1 MRPLDP
7 AILANVPLFTGLS
20 VPVLADVLSH
30 AHVRAIAAGGYYFHE
45 NDPASHFYVLT
56 EGRLKI
62 TQLTPEGHQVIHM
75 ILTGGQPFGG
85 VAALG
90 EGSYPITAEAVED
103 AVALSWDAKAMV
115 GLMKKYPDIAIN
127 TARFLARRF
136 HELQVQHRQLMTE
149 RVERRVARA
158 LLKLAESS
166 GRKVKLGVEID
177 FPLSRQ
183 DLAEMTGTTLFTVSR
198 LLSSWDEQQI
208 ITAGRQRVTIRNSDR
223 LLAIAED
230 LEPLKPKP

>member
-1 MRPLDP
+1 MHPP
-7 AILANVPLFTGLS
+7 APELLARVPLFTGL
-20 VPVLADVLSH
+20 PAPALADVFAS
-30 AHVRAIAAGGYYFHE
+30 ARPRRVPPGGYYFHE
-45 NDPASHFYVLT
+45 ADPATHFYVLT

-75 ILTGGQPFGG
+75 LLTAGEPFGG

-90 EGSYPITAEAVED
+90 EGSYPISAEAVEEC
-103 AVALSWDAKAMV
+103 VALSWDAQAMV
-115 GLMKKYPDIAIN
+115 GIMKKYPEVAIN

-158 LLKLAESS
+158 LLKLAANT
-166 GRKVKLGVEID
+166 GREGKGGVEID

-198 LLSSWDEQQI
+198 LLSAWDEQNVI
-208 ITAGRQRVTIRNSDR
+208 VAERQRVT
-223 LLAIAED
+223 LLKPEHLQVIAEG
-230 LEPLKPKP
+230 

>member
-1 MRPLDP
+1 MPVIDP
-7 AILANVPLFTGLS
+7 ALLSNVPLFTGLDPL
-20 VPVLADVLSH
+20 VHADALAVSR
-30 AHVRAIAAGGYYFHE
+30 VRRVAAGGFYFHE
-45 NDPASHFYVLT
+45 NDPATHLYVLI

-75 ILTGGQPFGG
+75 LLTGGQPFGG

-90 EGSYPITAEAVED
+90 EGVYPVTAEAVED
-103 AVALSWDAKAMV
+103 CVALSWDAATMTR
-115 GLMKKYPDIAIN
+115 LMKKYPDIAIN

-158 LLKLAESS
+158 LLKLAASA
-166 GRKVKLGVEID
+166 GRQAPGGVEID

-198 LLSSWDEQQI
+198 LLSGWDEKGLI
-208 ITAGRQRVTIRNSDR
+208 KAERQRVTVLNREG
-223 LLAIAED
+223 LLAIAEG
-230 LEPLKPKP
+230 

>member
-1 MRPLDP
+1 MPVLDP
-7 AILANVPLFTGLS
+7 ALLANVPLFAGLDT
-20 VPVLADVLSH
+20 PVLVDVL
-30 AHVRAIAAGGYYFHE
+30 AAARAKRVAAGAFYFRE
-45 NDPASHFYVLT
+45 NDPATHFYVLT
-56 EGRLKI
+56 DGRLKI

-75 ILTGGQPFGG
+75 LLTGGQPFGG

-90 EGSYPITAEAVED
+90 EGAYPITAEAVED
-103 AVALSWDAKAMV
+103 CVALSWDAQTMTA
-115 GLMKKYPDIAIN
+115 LMRKYPDIAIN

-158 LLKLAESS
+158 LLKLAQSA
-166 GRKVKLGVEID
+166 GRKAPGGVEID

-198 LLSSWDEQQI
+198 LLSAWDEKRLI
-208 ITAGRQRVTIRNSDR
+208 RAERQRVTVLKPDG
-223 LLAIAED
+223 LVTIAEG
-230 LEPLKPKP
+230 

>member
-1 MRPLDP
+1 MPVIDP
-7 AILANVPLFTGLS
+7 TLLGAVPLFTGLD
-20 VPVLADVLSH
+20 PFVLADALSV
-30 AHVRAIAAGGYYFHE
+30 ARVRRVAAGAFYFHE
-45 NDPASHFYVLT
+45 NDPATHLYVLT

-75 ILTGGQPFGG
+75 LLTGGQPFGG

-90 EGSYPITAEAVED
+90 EGVYPITAEAVED
-103 AVALSWDAKAMV
+103 CAALSWDAQTMT
-115 GLMKKYPDIAIN
+115 GLMRKYPDIAIN

-158 LLKLAESS
+158 LLKLADHA
-166 GRKVKLGVEID
+166 GRKAPGGVEID

-198 LLSSWDEQQI
+198 LLSGWDDKGLIKAQ
-208 ITAGRQRVTIRNSDR
+208 RQRVTVLNAEA
-223 LLAIAED
+223 LQTIAEG
-230 LEPLKPKP
+230 

>member
-1 MRPLDP
+1 MPVLDP
-7 AILANVPLFTGLS
+7 SILANVPLFTG
-20 VPVLADVLSH
+20 VDATVLTDVLSV
-30 AHVRAIAAGGYYFHE
+30 ARLRRVEAGGFYFHE
-45 NDPASHFYVLT
+45 NDPATHLYVLT
-56 EGRLKI
+56 DGRLKI

-75 ILTGGQPFGG
+75 LLTAGQPYGG

-90 EGSYPITAEAVED
+90 EGTYPITAEAVED
-103 AVALSWDAKAMV
+103 CVALSWDALTMT
-115 GLMKKYPDIAIN
+115 GLMRKYPDIAIN

-158 LLKLAESS
+158 VLKLADEA
-166 GRKVKLGVEID
+166 GRKAPGGVEID

-198 LLSSWDEQQI
+198 LLSGWDDKGVIRAE
-208 ITAGRQRVTIRNSDR
+208 RQRVTVLNPTA
-223 LLAIAED
+223 LQTIAEG
-230 LEPLKPKP
+230 

>member
-1 MRPLDP
+1 MPIDP
-7 AILANVPLFTGLS
+7 ALLARVPLFAGLDTPILVTALES
-20 VPVLADVLSH
+20 ARSRRV
-30 AHVRAIAAGGYYFHE
+30 AAGGFFFHE
-45 NDPASHFYVLT
+45 GDSATHFYVLT

-75 ILTGGQPFGG
+75 ILGAGEPFGG

-90 EGSYPITAEAVED
+90 EGTYPVTAEAVEEC
-103 AVALSWDAKAMV
+103 VALSWDARSMV
-115 GLMKKYPDIAIN
+115 GLMRKYPEIAIN

-149 RVERRVARA
+149 RVERRIARA
-158 LLKLAESS
+158 LLKLADNT
-166 GRKVKLGVEID
+166 GRPVQLGVEID

-198 LLSSWDEQQI
+198 ILSSWDEQGVI
-208 ITAGRQRVTIRNSDR
+208 AASRQRVTIRQPDK
-223 LLAIAED
+223 LLQIAEG
-230 LEPLKPKP
+230 

>member
-1 MRPLDP
+1 MPVIDP
-7 AILANVPLFTGLS
+7 TLLGAVPLFTGLD
-20 VPVLADVLSH
+20 PFVLADALSV
-30 AHVRAIAAGGYYFHE
+30 ARVRRVAAGAFYFHE
-45 NDPASHFYVLT
+45 NDPATHLYVLT

-75 ILTGGQPFGG
+75 LLTGGQPFGG

-90 EGSYPITAEAVED
+90 EGVYPITAEAVED
-103 AVALSWDAKAMV
+103 CAALSWDAQTMT
-115 GLMKKYPDIAIN
+115 GLMRKYPDIAIN

-158 LLKLAESS
+158 LLKLADHA
-166 GRKVKLGVEID
+166 GRKAPGGVEID

-198 LLSSWDEQQI
+198 LLSGWDEKGLIKAQ
-208 ITAGRQRVTIRNSDR
+208 RQRVTVLNAEA
-223 LLAIAED
+223 LQTIAEG
-230 LEPLKPKP
+230 

>member
-1 MRPLDP
+1 MPVVDP
-7 AILANVPLFTGLS
+7 SVLASVPLFTGLD
-20 VPVLADVLSH
+20 PIVLADALAV
-30 AHVRAIAAGGYYFHE
+30 ARIRRVPAGAFYFHE
-45 NDPASHFYVLT
+45 NDPATHLYVLV

-75 ILTGGQPFGG
+75 LLTGGQPFGG

-90 EGSYPITAEAVED
+90 EGTYPITAEAVED
-103 AVALSWDAKAMV
+103 CAALSWDAQTMA

-158 LLKLAESS
+158 LLKLADDA
-166 GRKVKLGVEID
+166 GREAAGGVEID

-198 LLSSWDEQQI
+198 LLSGWNEKGLI
-208 ITAGRQRVTIRNSDR
+208 KAERQRVTVVDR
-223 LLAIAED
+223 GALLSIAEG
-230 LEPLKPKP
+230 

>member
-1 MRPLDP
+1 MPVLDP
-7 AILANVPLFTGLS
+7 SILANVPLFTG
-20 VPVLADVLSH
+20 VDATVLTDVLSV
-30 AHVRAIAAGGYYFHE
+30 ARLRRVEAGGFYFHE
-45 NDPASHFYVLT
+45 NDPATHLYVLT
-56 EGRLKI
+56 DGRLKI

-75 ILTGGQPFGG
+75 LLTAGQPYGG

-90 EGSYPITAEAVED
+90 EGTYPITAEAVED
-103 AVALSWDAKAMV
+103 CVALSWDALTMT
-115 GLMKKYPDIAIN
+115 GLMRKYPDIAIN

-158 LLKLAESS
+158 VLKLADEA
-166 GRKVKLGVEID
+166 GRKAPGGVEID

-198 LLSSWDEQQI
+198 LLSGWDDKGVIRAE
-208 ITAGRQRVTIRNSDR
+208 RQRVTVLNPAA
-223 LLAIAED
+223 LQTIAEG
-230 LEPLKPKP
+230 

>member
-1 MRPLDP
+1 MPPALDP
-7 AILANVPLFTGLS
+7 SILANVPLFTGLEPLILVDALS
-20 VPVLADVLSH
+20 VAR
-30 AHVRAIAAGGYYFHE
+30 VRRMLAGGFYFRE
-45 NDPASHFYVLT
+45 NDPATHLYVLT

-75 ILTGGQPFGG
+75 LLTGGQPFGG

-90 EGSYPITAEAVED
+90 EGEYPVTAEAVD
-103 AVALSWDAKAMV
+103 DCVALSWDAQTMT
-115 GLMKKYPDIAIN
+115 GLMRKYPDIAIN

-158 LLKLAESS
+158 LLKLADKA
-166 GRKVKLGVEID
+166 GRKAPGGVEID

-198 LLSSWDEQQI
+198 LLSAWDEKGLI
-208 ITAGRQRVTIRNSDR
+208 KAERQRVTVFDPAG
-223 LLAIAED
+223 LFAIAED
-230 LEPLKPKP
+230 